1 MLDEQNEKA
10 RETDATP
17 SPGNEAEP
25 AYSEDGVDLT
35 LIRWFLSLTP
45 TERLRHLED
54 HIRAIWKVRRDNSHL
69 GS

>member
-1 MLDEQNEKA
+1 MLDEQHEKSNEGNP
-10 RETDATP
+10 TP
-17 SPGNEAEP
+17 TPADEPAP

-54 HIRAIWKVRRDNSHL
+54 HLRAIMKVRRENSHL